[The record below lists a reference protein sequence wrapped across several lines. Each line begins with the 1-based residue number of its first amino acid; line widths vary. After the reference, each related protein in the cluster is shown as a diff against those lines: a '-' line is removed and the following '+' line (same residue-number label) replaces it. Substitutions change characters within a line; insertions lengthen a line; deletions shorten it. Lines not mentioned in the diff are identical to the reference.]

1 LKVRELIQELL
12 PFKDRNLE
20 IVVVDNNETLVSK
33 NISVCLTTDYLID
46 SDDKKYISAI
56 TQDNDNLVGEVAYIE
71 LKDFYMEEDYWKNNK
86 CDQ

>member
-1 LKVRELIQELL
+1 MKVQELIQELM
-12 PFKDRNLE
+12 PFKDYDLV
-20 IVVVDNNETLVSK
+20 IVDNNETLVSK

-56 TQDNDNLVGEVAYIE
+56 TQDNDNLVGDVAYIE